1 MLPLKKAG
9 LFFMINYNG
18 SIQDTSNFS
27 IENNRGFLFGD
38 AVFETIKVNGN
49 KILFLEAHYLR
60 LMASMRICRMEIPM
74 NFTMEFMEE
83 EILKLIV
90 LQTNKVSNRIRF
102 SVFRNAEGF
111 YNPASNDVKYIITCS
126 ELASDTYAFS
136 STNYEV
142 ELFKDFHI
150 SKHLLATL
158 KTNNKIINVVASIF
172 AKENNFQ
179 NCLLINEDKNVVE
192 ATNGNVFMKIG
203 NQVITPPTSDGC
215 LNGIMRKQVIA
226 IISKMVDFDI
236 IEKSISPFDLQKAD
250 ELFISNTIT
259 GIQPITKYRKKEF
272 TINFSKEIINKIN
285 ASIN

>member
-1 MLPLKKAG
+1 
-9 LFFMINYNG
+9 MINYNG
-18 SIQDTSNFS
+18 NIQDTSNLAVES
-27 IENNRGFLFGD
+27 NRGFLFGD
-38 AVFETIKVNGN
+38 AIFETIKVNGT
-49 KILFLEAHYLR
+49 KILFLEEHYLR

-83 EILKLIV
+83 EILKLIA

-111 YNPASNDVKYIITCS
+111 YNPTSNDVQFIITCS
-126 ELASDTYAFS
+126 ELASDSYVFS
-136 STNYEV
+136 STTYEV

-158 KTNNKIINVVASIF
+158 KTNNKMINVVASIF

-192 ATNGNVFMKIG
+192 ATNGTIFMKMG
-203 NQVITPPTSDGC
+203 NQIITPPTSDGC
-215 LNGIMRKQVIA
+215 LNGIMRKQIIA
-226 IISKMVDFDI
+226 IVNKMDTI
-236 IEKSISPFDLQKAD
+236 EMIEKSISPFDLQKAD
-250 ELFISNTIT
+250 ELFISNVIT

-272 TINFSKEIINKIN
+272 TSEVAKEITGLLNALIN
-285 ASIN
+285 